1 MSKAKHARTQ
11 INNSLTDLS
20 GILGA
25 AAGAGVTGG
34 SNLSSYGTVAFS
46 NNYSLVTLNRI
57 ILTYF
62 YTGNGLF
69 QTAVQLPIQ
78 DALAKGIKIESGEL
92 APEDIDQILD
102 WFEKHNVF
110 AALENFWTW
119 VRVYG
124 GGALIINTDQ
134 DPELPM
140 NYKRLKGSPI
150 EFYDVD
156 RWQLSVTGME
166 MNDILEY
173 DDMTNSDEFYLNGQ
187 KINRSRVIIG
197 QGKRAPSYVRRILR
211 GWGMSELE
219 RMIRDIQ
226 LYLKTGDVL
235 FEILDEAKIDIY
247 HIEGFAQKLLTAGG
261 TQAIANRVKEAN
273 KIKNYVNG
281 LILDKNEEFEQKT
294 LTFAGLADTMR
305 ENRIGVASALRMPM
319 VKLFGLS
326 ASGFSTGESDLDN
339 YNQMVESEIQAKL
352 RPAIRKCIE
361 LACANLWGYVPSFR
375 FSFPPL
381 KVIDALDAEQIK
393 ASMVT
398 RLLALQSAGLVGGK
412 AIGDELAGAE
422 AISAELAEAF
432 MDNPIP
438 TGAPEGAP
446 AGGGIEVYRAEKKAK
461 ENDSL
466 LGWMKRRDK

>member
-1 MSKAKHARTQ
+1 MSQKKHARTR

-25 AAGAGVTGG
+25 AAGVTGG
-34 SNLSSYGTVAFS
+34 SSLSGYNTVGYS

-62 YTGNGLF
+62 YAGNGLF

-92 APEDIDQILD
+92 APEEIDQIMD
-102 WFEKHNVF
+102 WFEEHNVF

-124 GGALIINTDQ
+124 GGALIVNTDQ
-134 DPELPM
+134 DPEKPLD
-140 NYKRLKGSPI
+140 YRRLKGSPI

-156 RWQLSVTGME
+156 RWQLSVSGME

-173 DDMTNSDEFYLNGQ
+173 DDMTNADEFYLNGQ
-187 KINRSRVIIG
+187 RINRSRVIIG
-197 QGKRAPSYVRRILR
+197 QGKRAPSYIRRILR

-219 RMIRDIQ
+219 RMLRDIQ
-226 LYLKTGDVL
+226 LYMKTDDVL
-235 FEILDEAKIDIY
+235 FEIIDEAKLDIY

-261 TQAIANRVKEAN
+261 TQAIANRVREAN
-273 KIKNYVNG
+273 KIKNYTNG

-294 LTFAGLADTMR
+294 LTFAGIADIKR

-319 VKLFGLS
+319 TKLFGIS
-326 ASGFSTGESDLDN
+326 ASGFSTGESDTDN
-339 YNQMVESEIQAKL
+339 YNEMVSSEIQAKL
-352 RPAIRKCIE
+352 RPAIRQCIE
-361 LACANLWGYVPSFR
+361 IACANLWGYVPTFR
-375 FSFPPL
+375 FTFPPL
-381 KVIDALDAEQIK
+381 KTVPALDAEQIK
-393 ASMVT
+393 ASQT
-398 RLLALQSAGLVGGK
+398 GRLLSLVQAGLVSGK
-412 AIGDELAGAE
+412 KVGDELAAND
-422 AISAELAEAF
+422 AISAELAAAF
-432 MDNPIP
+432 VDNPIP
-438 TGAPEGAP
+438 TAPVEGP
-446 AGGGIEVYRAEKKAK
+446 GQGNGIEVYRAEQKKK
-461 ENDSL
+461 KNTGL

>member
-1 MSKAKHARTQ
+1 MSKAKHARAQ

-25 AAGAGVTGG
+25 AVTGG
-34 SNLSSYGTVAFS
+34 SSLSGYNTIGFS

-62 YTGNGLF
+62 YAGNGLF

-92 APEDIDQILD
+92 APEEIDQIID
-102 WFEKHNVF
+102 WFESHNVF

-134 DPELPM
+134 DPEAPL
-140 NYKRLKGSPI
+140 NYKRLKNSPI

-156 RWQLSVTGME
+156 RWQLSVSGSE
-166 MNDILEY
+166 MNSIMEY

-187 KINRSRVIIG
+187 KIDRSRVIIG
-197 QGKRAPSYVRRILR
+197 QGKRAPSYIRRILR

-235 FEILDEAKIDIY
+235 FEILDESKLDIY

-261 TQAIANRVKEAN
+261 TQSIANRVKEAN
-273 KIKNYVNG
+273 KIKNYTNG
-281 LILDKNEEFEQKT
+281 LILDKNEEFEQKQ
-294 LTFAGLADTMR
+294 LSFGGLADTMR

-319 VKLFGLS
+319 TKLFGIS
-326 ASGFSTGESDLDN
+326 ASGFSTGESDTDN
-339 YNQMVESEIQAKL
+339 YNEMVSSEIQAKM
-352 RPAIRKCIE
+352 RPAIRQCIE

-375 FSFPPL
+375 FTFPPL
-381 KVIDALDAEQIK
+381 KTVPALDQEQIK
-393 ASMVT
+393 ASMTT
-398 RLLALQSAGLVGGK
+398 RLMALVSAGLVPGK
-412 AIGDELAGAE
+412 KVGDELAAAD
-422 AISAELAEAF
+422 AISAELAAAF
-432 MDNPIP
+432 VDNPLP
-438 TGAPEGAP
+438 AQPGQEGAP
-446 AGGGIEVYRAEKKAK
+446 DGGGIEVYRAEKEAK
-461 ENDSL
+461 KNMSL
-466 LGWMKRRDK
+466 LGWMKQKDVKG

>member
-1 MSKAKHARTQ
+1 MSQKKHARATIQ
-11 INNSLTDLS
+11 NSLTDLS

-25 AAGAGVTGG
+25 AATGG
-34 SNLSSYGTVAFS
+34 STLSSYNTVAFS

-92 APEDIDQILD
+92 APEDIDEILD
-102 WFEKHNVF
+102 WFEQHGVWG
-110 AALENFWTW
+110 ALENFWTW

-124 GGALIINTDQ
+124 GAALIINTDQ
-134 DPELPM
+134 DPTEPL
-140 NYKRLKGSPI
+140 NYKRLKNSPI

-156 RWQLSVTGME
+156 RWQLSIDGTGM
-166 MNDILEY
+166 NNFLEY
-173 DDMTNSDEFYLNGQ
+173 DDMTTADTFFLNGQ
-187 KINRSRVIIG
+187 PIDRSRLIIG

-235 FEILDEAKIDIY
+235 FEILDESKLDIY

-273 KIKNYVNG
+273 KIKSYVNG
-281 LILDKNEEFEQKT
+281 LILDKNEEFEQKQ
-294 LTFAGLADTMR
+294 LSFGGLADVMR

-319 VKLFGLS
+319 TKLFGLS
-326 ASGFSTGESDLDN
+326 ASGFSTGEADTDN
-339 YNQMVESEIQAKL
+339 YNEMVSSEIQAKM
-352 RPAIRKCIE
+352 RPAIRTCIE
-361 LACANLWGYVPSFR
+361 LACANLWGRVPSFR

-381 KVIDALDAEQIK
+381 KTIPELDHEQIK
-393 ASMVT
+393 ASMT
-398 RLLALQSAGLVGGK
+398 GRLLALSSAGLVPAKKVGE
-412 AIGDELAGAE
+412 ELAQNE
-422 AISAELAEAF
+422 CISAELAAAF
-432 MDNPIP
+432 VDNPIP
-438 TGAPEGAP
+438 TAPVEGTTES
-446 AGGGIEVYRAEKKAK
+446 GGIEVYRAQKEAKKNMA
-461 ENDSL
+461 
-466 LGWMKRRDK
+466 LGEWMKQKDVKS

>member
-1 MSKAKHARTQ
+1 MTQKRHAREQ

-20 GILGA
+20 GLI
-25 AAGAGVTGG
+25 AGAVTGG
-34 SNLSSYGTVAFS
+34 SSLSTYNTIGFS
-46 NNYSLVTLNRI
+46 NNYSLITLNRI

-102 WFEKHNVF
+102 WFESHNVWV
-110 AALENFWTW
+110 ALENFWTW

-124 GGALIINTDQ
+124 GGALIVNTDQ
-134 DPELPM
+134 NPEDPL
-140 NYKRLKGSPI
+140 NYKRLENSPV

-156 RWQLSVTGME
+156 RWQLSVDSMK

-173 DDMTNSDEFYLNGQ
+173 DDMANSDQFYLNGQ
-187 KINRSRVIIG
+187 RIDRSRVIVG

-219 RMIRDIQ
+219 RMIRDMQ

-235 FEILDEAKIDIY
+235 YEILDESKIDIY
-247 HIEGFAQKLLTAGG
+247 HIEGFANKLLTAGG
-261 TQAIANRVKEAN
+261 TAAIANRVKEAN
-273 KIKNYVNG
+273 KIKSYVNG

-294 LTFAGLADTMR
+294 LAFGGLADVMR

-319 VKLFGLS
+319 TKLFGLS
-326 ASGFSTGESDLDN
+326 ASGFSTGEADTDN
-339 YNQMVESEIQAKL
+339 YNEMVESEIRMKM
-352 RPAIRKCIE
+352 RPAIRQCIE

-375 FSFPPL
+375 FTFPSL
-381 KVIDALDAEQIK
+381 KVTPALEAEQIK
-393 ASMVT
+393 ASMTT
-398 RLLALQSAGLVGGK
+398 RLLAIQSAGLVPAK
-412 AIGDELAGAE
+412 KIGEELAQNE
-422 AISAELAEAF
+422 CISAELAAAF
-432 MDNPIP
+432 VDNPVP
-438 TGAPEGAP
+438 TGVDAPDNLAS
-446 AGGGIEVYRAEKKAK
+446 GIEVFRSQKAAENSQKAI
-461 ENDSL
+461 
-466 LGWMKRRDK
+466 GIIRDAPR